1 MTNTKAQAIAT
12 RNANILADFN
22 TGNFSKAAIARRFG
36 VDEKTVRR
44 VVKAAGNGG
53 NKPQVAKDVKASV
66 KQKAQKAVGGAQ
78 KSAKASTTASVQSKS
93 VNAPTQNAFSLGDKV
108 QTEVGG
114 AVGVIKSISKNTK
127 PETIYY
133 VLWPQRRSTIAFL
146 ESELFPAGKV
156 PAKDVAPAQTGVKAA
171 LQAGQAVEYVITGDS
186 IMLTLGNDVEIVDAS
201 HQNYK
206 AIKQA
211 IVAEDYKTA
220 YDLMN
225 ISKAITKFTQGAI
238 SVRDG
243 ELYYGEMRLR
253 STLVTRI
260 LDMMAQ
266 GDEGFKSLVNFL
278 ERLLKNPS
286 KSSVEQLWGFIS
298 HLDVDIDADGYII
311 GWKKVRAKKDG
322 LFDSRTGK
330 VPNDIGN
337 IVEMPR
343 HMVDD
348 NRDVTCSQGLHVGAW
363 DYVTSFSGDTILKVK
378 VDPADVV
385 AVPTDYND
393 MKMRAAKYTVVA
405 VVDKD
410 RKEVNTAITK
420 PRVHVMV
427 GTSGELL
434 SKTTL

>member
-1 MTNTKAQAIAT
+1 MTNTKAQATAA
-12 RNANILADFN
+12 RNAKILADFN

-78 KSAKASTTASVQSKS
+78 KSVKANTTASVLSKS
-93 VNAPTQNAFSLGDKV
+93 VNAPTQAGFKVGDKV
-108 QTEVGG
+108 EGAAGIVGT
-114 AVGVIKSISKNTK
+114 IKDVRNGM
-127 PETIYY
+127 YH
-133 VLWPQRRSTIAFL
+133 VQWLGRRSTVALSAEDISHAGTK
-146 ESELFPAGKV
+146 PAEKAA
-156 PAKDVAPAQTGVKAA
+156 PAPAQTGVKAA

-253 STLVTRI
+253 SSLVTRI

-427 GTSGELL
+427 GTAGELL

>member
-1 MTNTKAQAIAT
+1 MTNTKAQATAE
-12 RNANILADFN
+12 RNAKILADFN

-78 KSAKASTTASVQSKS
+78 KSAKANTTASAQSKS
-93 VNAPTQNAFSLGDKV
+93 VNVPTQNAFSVGDKV
-108 QTEVGG
+108 QTQNGT
-114 AVGVIKSISKNTK
+114 AVGVVKSVDRLGTEPVCYVAWGNRLTTIRYYASDLK
-127 PETIYY
+127 P
-133 VLWPQRRSTIAFL
+133 V
-146 ESELFPAGKV
+146 G
-156 PAKDVAPAQTGVKAA
+156 AKDVTPVAPAQTGVKAA

-186 IMLTLGNDVEIVDAS
+186 IMLTLGDDVEIVDGS

-243 ELYYGEMRLR
+243 ELFYGEMRLR

-260 LDMMAQ
+260 LDLMAQ

-427 GTSGELL
+427 GTAGELL